1 MTYGTV
7 CRRCAGDGIGDMPVR
22 HVQLLKAGALT
33 LSQDH
38 KFDRILAL
46 GQQAPVRA
54 ARRIYQYAPLAE
66 LVRILDGLLGEGYAV
81 TREGFPESILRAA
94 VPCDACHGT
103 GKPNLSVL
111 TMEMSLDN
119 STKGAA

>member
-38 KFDRILAL
+38 KLDRVLAIGGL
-46 GQQAPVRA
+46 RKLQTGG
-54 ARRIYQYAPLAE
+54 RIYLYASLAV
-66 LVRILDGLLGEGYAV
+66 LVQTLDRLLAEGYAV

-119 STKGAA
+119 PTKGAA